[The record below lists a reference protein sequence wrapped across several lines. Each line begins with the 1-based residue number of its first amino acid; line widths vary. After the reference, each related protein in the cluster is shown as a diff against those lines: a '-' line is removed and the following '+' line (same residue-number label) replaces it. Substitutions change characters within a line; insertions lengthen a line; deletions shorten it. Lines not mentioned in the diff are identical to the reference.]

1 METNRFLLYD
11 KEDNFYDVYIFEQ
24 PVDIQELRGLIGIT
38 KTITEN
44 WTMEDIE
51 KAIFQ
56 NYPVK
61 EHYKFDYILYN
72 LAEVMEV

>member
-1 METNRFLLYD
+1 MITTRFLLYD

-38 KTITEN
+38 KTITED
-44 WTMEDIE
+44 WTMADIE
-51 KAIFQ
+51 QAITL

-61 EHYKFDYILYN
+61 EHYKFDYVLYN